1 MKTIDPLHLEALY
14 ETGKPIELIDVRP
27 QEEFDRLHALGA
39 RSVPLP
45 EFIPAE
51 VLRTRHL
58 PYREPLYFICRKEM
72 LARCAAEQLHRAG
85 FDNAIIAEGGIEA
98 WEHRGLPVVR
108 QRLAAAIL
116 RRIRI
121 AALTVVLIVAF
132 FTLELL
138 VTLVALGILA
148 LDFLKSRC
156 CRRNSHR
163 NPCSEF
169 AGESAVNGLDVIP
182 PWLTR

>member
-1 MKTIDPLHLEALY
+1 MFVQDEY
-14 ETGKPIELIDVRP
+14 
-27 QEEFDRLHALGA
+27 DRLHALGA

-45 EFIPAE
+45 NFIPAE

-58 PYREPLYFICRKEM
+58 SHKEPLYIICRKGM

-85 FDNAIIAEGGIEA
+85 FDNAIIAEGGIAA
-98 WEHRGLPVVR
+98 WEHHGLPVVR
-108 QRLAAAIL
+108 RRLAAAIL
-116 RRIRI
+116 RRVRI
-121 AALTVVLIVAF
+121 AALTVVLMVAF

-138 VTLVALGILA
+138 VALVALGILA
-148 LDFLKSRC
+148 LGLLRSRC
-156 CRRNSHR
+156 RRQSPHR
-163 NPCSEF
+163 NQRSEF